1 MKGVFYVKNAIIEID
16 NMIGFYKIGMENAKR
31 CKNFEK
37 YYQFEEAYE
46 ALNIL
51 KNRIFTKSK
60 AA

>member
-1 MKGVFYVKNAIIEID
+1 
-16 NMIGFYKIGMENAKR
+16 MIGFYKIGMENAKR

-51 KNRIFTKSK
+51 KNRIVTKSK